1 MKTET
6 VTRMSYHEFEELVK
20 KSYGLEGSDWSFV
33 ATEECNN
40 DSVHDF
46 SIEKKE
52 ALGEF
57 GEQNIADLRAGKNP
71 TFINYI
77 IFQDLVNN
85 DVLPIGNYLIEV
97 MW

>member
-1 MKTET
+1 MQTES
-6 VTRMSYHEFEELVK
+6 VTRMSYHEFEEIVK

-33 ATEECNN
+33 ATEECDN

-46 SIEKKE
+46 SPVKKE
-52 ALGEF
+52 CLSEYD
-57 GEQNIADLRAGKNP
+57 QQSLVDLRAGKNP
-71 TFINYI
+71 TYINHT

-85 DVLPIGNYLIEV
+85 DVLPAGNYLIEV